1 MALGDGCVK
10 LMLPFALNL
19 RHNNGAIME
28 ATTKTTPTLRQTS
41 RFHWCGALKLAAIM
55 FVACACSHKPA
66 PATEN
71 VAPQPAAP
79 ANSSANAPAASPST
93 ASAPAPEQS
102 RAVQAQMRNV
112 LFHLSS
118 TAAAHIDTLTG
129 EVVPTGNNAMPV
141 LDDKTSFEVRVKS
154 ARISVSPEALADTLN
169 GYVFAKANSPLKDLT
184 IYIDG
189 DRLHVKGKLHSKGD
203 VPFESLGTLSPTS
216 DGRIRVH
223 SEKVKAFKVPMKGI
237 MNLFGIDLANVLDTS
252 KIDGIDVDK
261 NDLILDMS
269 KLLPPPHIQG
279 KVTAIRIQ
287 NNQVVATFGTGEA
300 AAPLEPGNYM
310 AFKGN
315 KLRFANLTMEN
326 ADVMVL
332 DLDPADPLDW
342 FQDRYKDQLVAGYS
356 KITPSFGLRAYVK
369 DFAKLSRA
377 GKSAS
382 AVPPQ

>member
-10 LMLPFALNL
+10 LVLPFAISL
-19 RHNNGAIME
+19 RHNNGAIMK
-28 ATTKTTPTLRQTS
+28 ATTERTPTLRQSTI
-41 RFHWCGALKLAAIM
+41 FHWFGALQLAVGM
-55 FVACACSHKPA
+55 FAVGACSHKPA
-66 PATEN
+66 PVTEN

-79 ANSSANAPAASPST
+79 ANAPAASPAT
-93 ASAPAPEQS
+93 APAPAPVPEPS

-287 NNQVVATFGTGEA
+287 NNQVIAIFGTGEA
-300 AAPLEPGNYM
+300 APPLEPGNYM

-356 KITPSFGLRAYVK
+356 KVTPSFGLRAYVK
-369 DFAKLSRA
+369 DFAKLSRT
-377 GKSAS
+377 GKS